1 MKYNKII
8 SFLPSATEILFEIG
22 LDDELK
28 GVTHECTYPIKAS
41 SKPQIIYPSF
51 DVNSLN
57 SSEIDKKIRD
67 LSINNKPIFI
77 IDSEKV
83 KEIKPD
89 LIISQNLCEVCAP
102 FSREIQQVISFL
114 GYTPRNLE
122 LNPKNICDIFESIIL
137 IGQET
142 LNIQK
147 AQHLVNRLTERIDW
161 VKQKLKN
168 SDMGKKVKKQKI
180 ICLEWVSP
188 FYIAGHW
195 VPQMVELVDGI
206 NGIGKT
212 GDLSKIVLI
221 DDIVNFDPDK
231 IIIMPCGFDL
241 DKTCKEVTDLNKDK
255 KWNSLKAVKIEET
268 YVVNANSYFSKPSPR
283 IVTGIEI
290 LAKILHPNLFEELK
304 IPSDCF
310 IKLKNY
316 QSDKV
321 MSSPFTQDPNTAL

>member
-8 SFLPSATEILFEIG
+8 SFLPSATEILYEIG
-22 LDDELK
+22 LDDALK
-28 GVTHECTYPIKAS
+28 GVTHECTFPIEAS

-51 DVNSLN
+51 DANSLN
-57 SSEIDKKIRD
+57 SSEIDIIIRN
-67 LSINNKPIFI
+67 LSGNNKPIFI
-77 IDSEKV
+77 VDSEKV

-114 GYTPRNLE
+114 GYEPRNLE
-122 LNPKNICDIFESIIL
+122 LNPKNICDVFESIIL

-142 LNIQK
+142 GNIEK
-147 AQHLVNRLTERIDW
+147 AQHLVNRLAKRIDRIR
-161 VKQKLKN
+161 QKLKN
-168 SDMGKKVKKQKI
+168 SHIGNKFEKQKI

-206 NGIGKT
+206 NGIGKS
-212 GDLSKIVLI
+212 GGLSEIVLI
-221 DDIVNFDPDK
+221 DDIVKFDPDI

-241 DKTCKEVTDLNKDK
+241 DKTLKEATVLNKDK
-255 KWNSLKAVKIEET
+255 KWNSLKAVEMEKT

-283 IVTGIEI
+283 IVAGIEI
-290 LAKILHPNLFEELK
+290 LAKILHPDLFKDLV
-304 IPSDCF
+304 IPGDGYR
-310 IKLKNY
+310 KLENC
-316 QSDKV
+316 QPDKV
-321 MSSPFTQDPNTAL
+321 MSSPFTHDPNTAL